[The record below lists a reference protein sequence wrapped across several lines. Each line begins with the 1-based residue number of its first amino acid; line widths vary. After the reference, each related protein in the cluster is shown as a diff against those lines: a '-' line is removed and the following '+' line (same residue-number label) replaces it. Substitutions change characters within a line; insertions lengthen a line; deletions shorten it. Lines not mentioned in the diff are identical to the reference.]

1 MGWFSRGNEQPA
13 QQFGTPNMSAG
24 MTGNPMMGMGGAG
37 MMGNDMAMMQMAQQQ
52 NPMLQQMA
60 NDPVVATARLL
71 ELRDPIAAF
80 MMTQNMALLLDLI
93 GDVVTL
99 SMKEFMSTVKFKIDG
114 DHYVLDPT
122 SLGQFS
128 TMSPENLNLTLT
140 RLQSAAQQ
148 TLAMNQQQ
156 RQFFLQAHTMGG
168 GAAAQQTG
176 FFGNLIGSALG
187 NQIQNG
193 NAANMMK
200 AGAGLVI

>member
-13 QQFGTPNMSAG
+13 QQFGTPNMGAG
-24 MTGNPMMGMGGAG
+24 MTGNAMMGMGGAG

-99 SMKEFMSTVKFKIDG
+99 SMKEFMSTVKFKVDG
-114 DHYVLDPT
+114 DYYVLDQT

-168 GAAAQQTG
+168 GATQQSG

>member
-1 MGWFSRGNEQPA
+1 
-13 QQFGTPNMSAG
+13 
-24 MTGNPMMGMGGAG
+24 
-37 MMGNDMAMMQMAQQQ
+37 
-52 NPMLQQMA
+52 
-60 NDPVVATARLL
+60 
-71 ELRDPIAAF
+71 
-80 MMTQNMALLLDLI
+80 
-93 GDVVTL
+93 
-99 SMKEFMSTVKFKIDG
+99 
-114 DHYVLDPT
+114 
-122 SLGQFS
+122 
-128 TMSPENLNLTLT
+128 MSPENLNLTLT

-168 GAAAQQTG
+168 GTTQQSG